1 MSKKIDA
8 LLEQR
13 GSSWGNAANTHSR
26 IAQVWSG
33 ILDTEVT
40 AGQVALCMA
49 GLKLVRASVNPDD
62 PDSFDDG
69 HGYLAIAED
78 IFGHKKLAI
87 AEDIFEHKKPAH
99 EIQSITTL
107 MGAPCFHVSC
117 TGEQNHRHGS
127 QCTSTCECG
136 LGAK

>member
-1 MSKKIDA
+1 MSDKITA

-13 GSSWGNAANTHSR
+13 GSSWGNAASTHSR

-69 HGYLAIAED
+69 HGYLTIGEE
-78 IFGHKKLAI
+78 IYGHRKNDRVEA
-87 AEDIFEHKKPAH
+87 
-99 EIQSITTL
+99 
-107 MGAPCFHVSC
+107 
-117 TGEQNHRHGS
+117 GS
-127 QCTSTCECG
+127 
-136 LGAK
+136 

>member
-1 MSKKIDA
+1 MSDKITA

-13 GSSWGNAANTHSR
+13 GSSWGNAASTHSR

-78 IFGHKKLAI
+78 IFGHKKLKH
-87 AEDIFEHKKPAH
+87 ESRPDIPLLREA
-99 EIQSITTL
+99 
-107 MGAPCFHVSC
+107 CFSESC
-117 TGEQNHRHGS
+117 NTEQNHLHGGR
-127 QCTSTCECG
+127 CTNTCKCG
-136 LGAK
+136 MGTK

>member
-1 MSKKIDA
+1 MSDKVAA

-40 AGQVALCMA
+40 AGQVALCMT

-78 IFGHKKLAI
+78 IFEHKKLAH
-87 AEDIFEHKKPAH
+87 EEKP
-99 EIQSITTL
+99 EVCIT
-107 MGAPCFHVSC
+107 ASCSHIDFHYHGEFCTAGCSC
-117 TGEQNHRHGS
+117 MKNTRVEAGS
-127 QCTSTCECG
+127 
-136 LGAK
+136 

>member
-1 MSKKIDA
+1 MSDKIAA

-13 GSSWGNAANTHSR
+13 GSSWGNAASMHSR

-49 GLKLVRASVNPDD
+49 GLELVRASVNPDD

-69 HGYLAIAED
+69 HGYLTIAED
-78 IFGHKKLAI
+78 IYGHNNLPH
-87 AEDIFEHKKPAH
+87 ESRPDIPLLREA
-99 EIQSITTL
+99 
-107 MGAPCFHVSC
+107 CFNASC
-117 TGEQNHRHGS
+117 STEQNRLHGTE
-127 QCTSTCECG
+127 CTNTCKCG
-136 LGAK
+136 LGTK

>member
-1 MSKKIDA
+1 MSDKVAA

-13 GSSWGNAANTHSR
+13 GSSWGNAAGTHSR

-33 ILDTEVT
+33 ILDIEVT

-69 HGYLAIAED
+69 HGYLAIAAD
-78 IFGHKKLAI
+78 IFGHKKLA
-87 AEDIFEHKKPAH
+87 H
-99 EIQSITTL
+99 ESQPDPWL
-107 MGAPCFHVSC
+107 VNAQCFHVSC
-117 TGEQNHRHGS
+117 TREQNHRHGS
-127 QCTSTCECG
+127 QCTSSCKCG
-136 LGAK
+136 MGAK

>member
-1 MSKKIDA
+1 MPFTQSHRSVPEEVVDGRTSVYGDPT
-8 LLEQR
+8 E
-13 GSSWGNAANTHSR
+13 TFCR

-69 HGYLAIAED
+69 HGYLTIGEE
-78 IFGHKKLAI
+78 IYGHKENNRVEA
-87 AEDIFEHKKPAH
+87 
-99 EIQSITTL
+99 
-107 MGAPCFHVSC
+107 
-117 TGEQNHRHGS
+117 GS
-127 QCTSTCECG
+127 
-136 LGAK
+136 

>member
-1 MSKKIDA
+1 MSDKVAA

-13 GSSWGNAANTHSR
+13 GSSWGNAASTHSR

-40 AGQVALCMA
+40 AGQVALCMT
-49 GLKLVRASVNPDD
+49 GLKLVRASVNPND

-78 IFGHKKLAI
+78 IFGHKKLA
-87 AEDIFEHKKPAH
+87 H
-99 EIQSITTL
+99 ESRPDTSL
-107 MGAPCFHVSC
+107 LNAACFSDSC
-117 TGEQNHRHGS
+117 DSEQNHRHGS
-127 QCTSTCECG
+127 QCTNTCKCG
-136 LGAK
+136 MGTK

>member
-1 MSKKIDA
+1 MSEKIDA

-13 GSSWGNAANTHSR
+13 GSSWGNAASTHSR

-40 AGQVALCMA
+40 AGQVALCMT
-49 GLKLVRASVNPDD
+49 GLKLVRASVNPSD

-78 IFGHKKLAI
+78 IYGHNNL
-87 AEDIFEHKKPAH
+87 AH
-99 EIQSITTL
+99 EIQPDTSL
-107 MGAPCFHVSC
+107 QGVPCFHVSC
-117 TGEQNHRHGS
+117 TTEQNHRHGS
-127 QCTSTCECG
+127 QCTSKCMCG
-136 LGAK
+136 LGTK

>member
-1 MSKKIDA
+1 MSEKIDA

-69 HGYLAIAED
+69 HGYLTIAED
-78 IFGHKKLAI
+78 IFGHKKLA
-87 AEDIFEHKKPAH
+87 H
-99 EIQSITTL
+99 ETQPDTSL
-107 MGAPCFHVSC
+107 QGVPCFHNSC
-117 TGEQNHRHGS
+117 TTEQNHPHGS
-127 QCTSTCECG
+127 ECTSTCMCRMG
-136 LGAK
+136 TK

>member
-1 MSKKIDA
+1 MSDKVSA

-13 GSSWGNAANTHSR
+13 GSSWGNAASTHSR

-40 AGQVALCMA
+40 AGQVALCMV

-78 IFGHKKLAI
+78 IFGHKKLA
-87 AEDIFEHKKPAH
+87 H
-99 EIQSITTL
+99 ESQPDPWL
-107 MGAPCFHVSC
+107 VNAQCFHVSC
-117 TGEQNHRHGS
+117 TREQNHRHGS
-127 QCTSTCECG
+127 QCTSSCKCG
-136 LGAK
+136 MGAK

>member
-78 IFGHKKLAI
+78 IFGHKKLA
-87 AEDIFEHKKPAH
+87 H

-107 MGAPCFHVSC
+107 MGAPCFHDSC
-117 TGEQNHRHGS
+117 TREQNHRHGS
-127 QCTSTCECG
+127 QCTSTCKCG

>member
-1 MSKKIDA
+1 MSDKVA
-8 LLEQR
+8 TLLEQR
-13 GSSWGNAANTHSR
+13 GSSWGNAASTHSR

-69 HGYLAIAED
+69 HGYLAIAEE
-78 IFGHKKLAI
+78 IYGHKENTR
-87 AEDIFEHKKPAH
+87 AEA
-99 EIQSITTL
+99 
-107 MGAPCFHVSC
+107 
-117 TGEQNHRHGS
+117 GS
-127 QCTSTCECG
+127 
-136 LGAK
+136 

>member
-1 MSKKIDA
+1 MSDKVAA

-13 GSSWGNAANTHSR
+13 GSSWGNAASTHSR

-78 IFGHKKLAI
+78 IFGHKKLAH
-87 AEDIFEHKKPAH
+87 EEKPVTPL
-99 EIQSITTL
+99 Q
-107 MGAPCFHVSC
+107 GAPCFVDSC
-117 TGEQNHRHGS
+117 GTEQNHRHGS
-127 QCTSTCECG
+127 QCTSKCKCG
-136 LGAK
+136 LGTK

>member
-1 MSKKIDA
+1 MSEKIDA

-13 GSSWGNAANTHSR
+13 GSSWGNAASTHSR

-40 AGQVALCMA
+40 AGQVALCMT

-78 IFGHKKLAI
+78 IYGHKKLAHESRQDTPL
-87 AEDIFEHKKPAH
+87 AEAY
-99 EIQSITTL
+99 
-107 MGAPCFHVSC
+107 CFSDSC
-117 TGEQNHRHGS
+117 TTEQIHLHGS
-127 QCTSTCECG
+127 ACTDTCKCRMG
-136 LGAK
+136 

>member
-1 MSKKIDA
+1 MSDKIAA

-13 GSSWGNAANTHSR
+13 GSSWGNAASTHSR

-40 AGQVALCMA
+40 AGQVALCMT

-69 HGYLAIAED
+69 HGYLTIAED
-78 IFGHKKLAI
+78 IFGHKKLA
-87 AEDIFEHKKPAH
+87 H
-99 EIQSITTL
+99 ESRPNTSLVATPCFGEGCSTGRNHL
-107 MGAPCFHVSC
+107 HGPECTNTCKCGMGA
-117 TGEQNHRHGS
+117 
-127 QCTSTCECG
+127 
-136 LGAK
+136 K

>member
-1 MSKKIDA
+1 MSDKVAA

-13 GSSWGNAANTHSR
+13 GSSWGNAASTHSR

-62 PDSFDDG
+62 PDSFDDAEVYIDIARQCFG
-69 HGYLAIAED
+69 LPSKLKPEEKPEASIAASCSNSDFHYHGEFCTAGCPCRAE
-78 IFGHKKLAI
+78 A
-87 AEDIFEHKKPAH
+87 
-99 EIQSITTL
+99 
-107 MGAPCFHVSC
+107 
-117 TGEQNHRHGS
+117 
-127 QCTSTCECG
+127 
-136 LGAK
+136 